1 MKSKITATILGAA
14 LILGTGQAAA
24 ARPADDVE
32 VLVPPDIT
40 TTDPWLIVGDYELTD
55 GALYFTVPTSFD
67 DGKPG
72 ASVWRRDLLPTAD
85 GVALGNAYNVGT
97 TRVSNWDAGMAAVG
111 DGLLFTAIAQG
122 GKLVRLGDD
131 ALVTPLSE
139 TGMLPVESASASW
152 FTTNDELWPVPVG
165 RAGATGGYLNDR
177 ADAWDTL
184 PWDPEQTTSWN
195 LDTAVSETVVAWI
208 ERLKENDG
216 DGSAIR
222 VYANLIDENG
232 FVGDP
237 VLLTSNDNPGAG
249 DVVPFG
255 GLTVS
260 DEAIA
265 WAAGSWTE
273 DGIDEAEVQ
282 WVSVEDLSAE
292 PTVVTDAAAPDL
304 DGSNLGY
311 VVLTDGSGD
320 TVEILDTTTGDVVS
334 SWTTENAWDLEL
346 NGDLAAVGVMVGGR
360 EGVQLHSI
368 SGDTEVTAVPQFTDI
383 AWSPFVRQID
393 AIALA
398 GITTGYP
405 DGTFRPMASVTR
417 EAMAAFLYRQAGE
430 PAFTPPATSPFTDVT
445 TGHPFYA
452 EICWLASEGIST
464 GWTMANGTKQYRPG
478 QPVSR
483 EAMAAFLYRFAGEP
497 DVAATSTGFVDVS
510 SGHPFADAITWL
522 SEEGVST
529 GWSTP
534 AGAQFKPGASIERQ
548 AMAAFLVRYE
558 DATSK

>member
-14 LILGTGQAAA
+14 LILGTGQAAVA
-24 ARPADDVE
+24 AAGDVE
-32 VLVPPDIT
+32 VVLPPDVT
-40 TTDPWLIVGDYELTD
+40 STDPWLIVGDYELTD
-55 GALYFTVPTSFD
+55 GALYFTVLTSFD
-67 DGKPG
+67 DGGPG

-85 GVALGNAYNVGT
+85 GVALGNAYNVGL
-97 TRVSNWDAGMAAVG
+97 TRASNWDAGIKAVD
-111 DGLLFTAIAQG
+111 DGLLFTANAQG
-122 GKLVRLGDD
+122 GRLVRLGDD
-131 ALVTPLSE
+131 ATVTPLSE
-139 TGMLPVESASASW
+139 NGMLPVESASASW
-152 FTTNDELWPVPVG
+152 FTTNDELWPVPVE
-165 RAGATGGYLNDR
+165 RAGATGGVLNGR
-177 ADAWDTL
+177 AGDWDTL
-184 PWDPEQTTSWN
+184 PWDSEQTTSWN
-195 LDTAVSETVVAWI
+195 VDTAVSETVVAWI
-208 ERLKENDG
+208 ERLEENG
-216 DGSAIR
+216 GTGTAVR
-222 VYANLIDENG
+222 LYANLIDESG

-237 VLLTSNDNPGAG
+237 VLLASNDDPDAG
-249 DVVPFG
+249 GTTPIGD
-255 GLTVS
+255 LTVS
-260 DEAIA
+260 DDAVA
-265 WAAGSWTE
+265 WAAGTWTE
-273 DGIDEAEVQ
+273 DGIDESQVQ
-282 WVSVEDLSAE
+282 WVSVDDLSAE
-292 PTVVTDAAAPDL
+292 PTVVPDAAAPDL

-311 VVLTDGSGD
+311 VVWASGAGD
-320 TVEILDTTTGDVVS
+320 SVEVLDTTTGDVVA
-334 SWTTENAWDLEL
+334 AWDAGHTWDVEL
-346 NGDLAAVGVMVGGR
+346 NGDLAAVGVIVGNE